1 MSMVYTVTCNPAL
14 DYVVRAEN
22 FKAGTLCRANDETLR
37 AGGKGLNVSLM
48 LETLGVPS
56 VAMGFAAGFTGAV
69 ILDEIRARGIAEDFI
84 RVGGFSRIN
93 VKLLQDGRETE
104 INGRGPYIPPGAVA
118 QLLAKIAALPQ
129 GSLLVLAGSVPDSL
143 PRDFYARLLA
153 DAGRGDLKVV
163 VDAEGELLS
172 SALGCRPWLVKPN
185 LHELSLLFG
194 ARPRTRREVSDRA
207 RDLRARG
214 ARNVIVSMGG
224 GGAMMVTDSGSYYQ
238 SVFAGEVVDTV
249 GAGDSMVAGFIAAK
263 QWGKDDREA
272 LRFAVAAGCA
282 TAFRSG
288 LAEPADVRALLARG

>member
-153 DAGRGDLKVV
+153 ESGRGDLKVV

-172 SALGCRPWLVKPN
+172 SALCCRPWLVKPN

-224 GGAMMVTDSGSYYQ
+224 EGALLVSENGAEAF
-238 SVFAGEVVDTV
+238 VPAFKGRAVDTV
-249 GAGDSMVAGFIAAK
+249 GAGDALVAGFIAAK
-263 QWGKDDREA
+263 EGGAADAEA
-272 LRFAVAAGCA
+272 LRYGVAAGSA
-282 TAFRSG
+282 TAFCKG
-288 LAEPADVRALLARG
+288 MADRAAVEALLNG